1 MNKLK
6 GSFISYFLM
15 YLCFYMAFS
24 FLSGLLS
31 VYLMNKGYTAT
42 QVSFVVSMGLVA
54 SVVFQPIVGYFSDHF
69 NERLINMIVLFI
81 SALFGTL
88 FVFMNNIYMIT
99 LCYSMAL
106 GLFNSAKPVIERFA
120 TLSAHPYG
128 KIRIWGSI
136 GYAIG
141 FKVSGYIYN
150 YIKPEYMFILYSLGL
165 IVSIVGMLLTK
176 DVKTQSN
183 MKQSDNKQGIWH
195 KDFII
200 YLLVIAIFYG
210 CTNINTTYLPS
221 FLEFKG
227 ISVDTISTVIF
238 FTTLM
243 ELPVIFFSDKLMIH
257 FDNQQLLFIEFI
269 LLVIQ
274 FTTYAFIPI
283 HIIQIIVTI
292 ATKAATTMLF
302 IILNMKIVATI
313 IDASHQITALS
324 IVSMVNSVS
333 SIIFQN
339 IGGYI
344 IDSFSY
350 QFLYMILLMSVII
363 GILVISRC
371 SFLKKGRITYGRE
384 ISA

>member
-1 MNKLK
+1 M
-6 GSFISYFLM
+6 SYFMM

-31 VYLMNKGYTAT
+31 VYLMNKGYNAT

-54 SVVFQPIVGYFSDHF
+54 SVVFQPIVGYFSDCF
-69 NERLINMIVLFI
+69 NERIVNMIVLII

-88 FVFMNNIYMIT
+88 FVFVKNIYTIA

-106 GLFNSAKPVIERFA
+106 GLFNSAKIVVERFA
-120 TLSAHPYG
+120 TLSSHSYG
-128 KIRIWGSI
+128 KIRIWGTI

-150 YIKPEYMFILYSLGL
+150 YINPDYIFFLYSLGL
-165 IVSIVGMLLTK
+165 IISIIGMLLTK
-176 DVKTQSN
+176 DVKTQGH
-183 MKQSDNKQGIWH
+183 MQQSDNQSGIWH
-195 KDFII
+195 KNFII
-200 YLLVIAIFYG
+200 YLIVIAIFYG
-210 CTNINTTYLPS
+210 CTNINSTYLPS
-221 FLEFKG
+221 YLEFNG

-243 ELPVIFFSDKLMIH
+243 ELPIIFFSDKLTVY

-283 HIIQIIVTI
+283 HSIQIMITI
-292 ATKAATTMLF
+292 TTKAVTTMLF
-302 IILNMKIVATI
+302 IILNMKIIATI
-313 IDASHQITALS
+313 IDAYHQITVLS
-324 IVSMVNSVS
+324 IVSMVNSAS
-333 SIIFQN
+333 SILFQN

-344 IDSFSY
+344 IDSYSY
-350 QFLYMILLMSVII
+350 QILYIVLLMSVII
-363 GILVISRC
+363 GILVIGRC
-371 SFLKKGRITYGRE
+371 SFLKKEGLKYGRK
-384 ISA
+384 IST

>member
-1 MNKLK
+1 M
-6 GSFISYFLM
+6 SYFLM

-31 VYLMNKGYTAT
+31 VYLMNKGYSAT

-54 SVVFQPIVGYFSDHF
+54 SFMFQPIVGYFSDRF

-81 SALFGTL
+81 SAVFATL
-88 FVFMNNIYMIT
+88 FVFANNIYT
-99 LCYSMAL
+99 VALCYSVAL
-106 GLFNSAKPVIERFA
+106 GLFNSAKIVIERFA
-120 TLSAHPYG
+120 TLSSHSYG

-150 YIKPEYMFILYSLGL
+150 YIKPEYMFVLYSLGL
-165 IVSIVGMLLTK
+165 MISIIGMLLTK

-183 MKQSDNKQGIWH
+183 MQQSNDKKGIWH
-195 KDFII
+195 KDFIV
-200 YLLVIAIFYG
+200 YLIVIAIFYG
-210 CTNINTTYLPS
+210 CTNINSTYLPS
-221 FLEFKG
+221 YLEFNG

-243 ELPVIFFSDKLMIH
+243 ELPIIFFSDKLMVH
-257 FDNQQLLFIEFI
+257 FDNQQLLLIEFI

-283 HIIQIIVTI
+283 HYIQIIITI
-292 ATKAATTMLF
+292 TTKAATTMLF
-302 IILNMKIVATI
+302 IILNMKIIATI
-313 IDASHQITALS
+313 IDAYHQITALS
-324 IVSMVNSVS
+324 IVSMVNSAS
-333 SIIFQN
+333 SILFQN

-344 IDSFSY
+344 IDSYSY
-350 QFLYMILLMSVII
+350 QILYIVLLMSVII
-363 GILVISRC
+363 GILIISHC
-371 SFLKKGRITYGRE
+371 SFLQKGRLKYGRK
-384 ISA
+384 INA